1 MEKLIDVTPAQKDR
15 FDDIVVKYRDPQAS
29 ISTLIIFILHL
40 GPVISKSVIS
50 GCWRVFVLITD
61 TLITDYF
68 RCRRTRLAIVVQAVL
83 LLAFSC
89 IKTDA
94 CFMRTTVTID
104 DDLYVK
110 LKQIA
115 EESGQTFGQ
124 VISQL
129 ARKGLGADL
138 SRRSEA
144 KAEPPSE
151 TESVTV
157 FRIMIGAAII
167 PGNRAAAT
175 A

>member
-1 MEKLIDVTPAQKDR
+1 
-15 FDDIVVKYRDPQAS
+15 
-29 ISTLIIFILHL
+29 
-40 GPVISKSVIS
+40 
-50 GCWRVFVLITD
+50 
-61 TLITDYF
+61 
-68 RCRRTRLAIVVQAVL
+68 
-83 LLAFSC
+83 
-89 IKTDA
+89 
-94 CFMRTTVTID
+94 MRTTVTID

-110 LKQIA
+110 VKQIA

-144 KAEPPSE
+144 KAEPPSD

-157 FRIMIGAAII
+157 FRVMIGAAII
-167 PGNRAAAT
+167 PGNRAATT

>member
-1 MEKLIDVTPAQKDR
+1 MSSEQ
-15 FDDIVVKYRDPQAS
+15 
-29 ISTLIIFILHL
+29 STRGSFCTAYGLLL
-40 GPVISKSVIS
+40 TAYL
-50 GCWRVFVLITD
+50 RN
-61 TLITDYF
+61 
-68 RCRRTRLAIVVQAVL
+68 RRTWLAIVVQAPL
-83 LLAFSC
+83 QLAFSC

-124 VISQL
+124 VISRL
-129 ARKGLGADL
+129 ARKGLGT
-138 SRRSEA
+138 
-144 KAEPPSE
+144 EPPS
-151 TESVTV
+151 V
-157 FRIMIGAAII
+157 FRVLIGAAII